1 MRSGSKQDYV
11 EVHSSSRC
19 QVNFKVYYEV
29 DDEEVPTALGL
40 EEYGREDEFGWV
52 LLEAAA
58 VGPA

>member
-19 QVNFKVYYEV
+19 HEV

>member
-1 MRSGSKQDYV
+1 MPNRGPVVLSID
-11 EVHSSSRC
+11 
-19 QVNFKVYYEV
+19 
-29 DDEEVPTALGL
+29 EVPTALGL

>member
-1 MRSGSKQDYV
+1 MVTCDPALS
-11 EVHSSSRC
+11 
-19 QVNFKVYYEV
+19 N
-29 DDEEVPTALGL
+29 EEVPTALGL